1 MLPMSLDNTLCKFI
15 YCHFNN
21 IMNGLPEPPWT
32 YSPKEVNEWIN
43 SVYGKHKCKKS
54 KMERRKEWLKN
65 IELDIDLDVE
75 KEIKEPKSII
85 LKAIEKVVG
94 YEKMEEN
101 FELMPTTE
109 ILLKALSKAG
119 FKKIKIDGHE
129 YEERKIKNFMEF
141 MAKKMSKK
149 VKEVKIV
156 AMNDGDAYIRIS
168 KLHNKNKHSIEIKI
182 DKIREKDLQAFLT
195 YIRKRLKEKD
205 EVRLK

>member
-1 MLPMSLDNTLCKFI
+1 
-15 YCHFNN
+15 
-21 IMNGLPEPPWT
+21 MNGLPEPPWT